1 MPNLIIALAIAFG
14 GIYLVRYLAR
24 TSPAQI
30 PGFTRKVAGGA
41 CVALAGFLALRGAMQ
56 AATALFVF
64 GLGLLGSAAIQS
76 GFPWTR
82 KTPGQRSRVAT
93 SILAMELDHDTG
105 RMEGEVLVGTLR
117 GRALSSLSDSE
128 LAVLRE
134 QCAAATDQSLALLDA
149 WIDRVKPGWRAG
161 NAGGSA
167 AQPGTTKMSR
177 EEAFAVLGLKPGAKP
192 NEIRDAHRRLMKQ
205 FHPDR
210 GGSDYLAAKINQAKD
225 ILLGT

>member
-41 CVALAGFLALRGAMQ
+41 CIALAGFLALRGLMQ
-56 AATALFVF
+56 AATALFLF
-64 GLGLLGSAAIQS
+64 GLGLFGAGVVQN
-76 GFPWTR
+76 GFPWSR
-82 KTPGQRSRVAT
+82 RTPGQRSRVVT

-105 RMEGEVLVGTLR
+105 RMDGEVLAGAFK
-117 GRALSSLSDSE
+117 GRALSSLSESE
-128 LAVLRE
+128 LAVLR
-134 QCAAATDQSLALLDA
+134 QFCSAATDQSLDLLDA
-149 WIDRVKPGWRAG
+149 WIDRTKPGWRAG
-161 NAGGSA
+161 NAGR
-167 AQPGTTKMSR
+167 QGTAKPTTAMSR
-177 EEAFAVLGLKPGAKP
+177 DEALSVLGLKPDAKP
-192 NEIRDAHRRLMKQ
+192 EDIRGAHRNLMKQ

-225 ILLGT
+225 VLLGT